1 MSQVPHIFSQPAQTH
16 EWGIPRLLP
25 REMVPLSLPRRLSPE
40 DITPQHSVP
49 PWVGHTALE
58 AGVFLLRDEETRA
71 GGVGWSQAPSGW
83 VTEDAMLAYLAGQ
96 VQVQELSTC

>member
-1 MSQVPHIFSQPAQTH
+1 
-16 EWGIPRLLP
+16 
-25 REMVPLSLPRRLSPE
+25 MVPLSLPRRLSPE

-58 AGVFLLRDEETRA
+58 AGVSLLRDEETRA
-71 GGVGWSQAPSGW
+71 GGVGWSQAPSEW